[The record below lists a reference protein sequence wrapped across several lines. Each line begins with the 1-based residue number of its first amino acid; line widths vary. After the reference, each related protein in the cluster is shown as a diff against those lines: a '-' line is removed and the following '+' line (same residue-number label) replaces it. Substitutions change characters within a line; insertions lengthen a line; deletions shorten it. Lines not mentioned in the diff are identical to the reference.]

1 MLKPVV
7 FALSMT
13 LGGAAFALA
22 VSVQRDRTTLTSSP
36 APLPPLLERTTQPL
50 VLVESALPAHAD
62 EPVVE
67 MDEVEISAQRSAV
80 RSLKVRENTGF
91 QPCSEW
97 RDLGP
102 KALADS
108 LDADQHRVRALCPP
122 QP

>member
-7 FALSMT
+7 FAVSML
-13 LGGAAFALA
+13 LGGAAVMFT
-22 VSVQRDRTTLTSSP
+22 VSAQHRPNTRTNQPTP
-36 APLPPLLERTTQPL
+36 MLERTTEPL
-50 VLVESALPAHAD
+50 VRVQSALPAQAD
-62 EPVVE
+62 ELVME
-67 MDEVEISAQRSAV
+67 MDEVSISAAPRAV
-80 RSLKVRENTGF
+80 RRAAKPKEPIGY

-108 LDADQHRVRALCPP
+108 LTADQHRVRALCP